1 MKKLF
6 IVIVPLLLLLFSILP
21 SDYVL
26 VSGSSML
33 PTIQNGSLLS
43 IEYRNSLSY
52 GDVVVVKHQ
61 NRQLV
66 KRLIGLPGDSLE
78 IRNGEVIRNGL
89 VIKEP
94 YAWLDK
100 SNVDCFVVPEGH
112 LFILGDNR
120 ANSKDSRQIGCISID
135 TYQGTVILTK

>member
-1 MKKLF
+1 MKKAL
-6 IVIVPLLLLLFSILP
+6 IVIVLFLPLLLPICRF
-21 SDYVL
+21 DYIL

-52 GDVVVVKHQ
+52 GDVVVVIHQ

-66 KRLIGLPGDSLE
+66 KRLIGLPGDSIE
-78 IRNGEVIRNGL
+78 IRSGEVIRNGL

-120 ANSKDSRQIGCISID
+120 ANSKDSRQIGCIRID
-135 TYQGTVILTK
+135 TYQGTVILTR

>member
-1 MKKLF
+1 MKKKF
-6 IVIVPLLLLLFSILP
+6 IVIVPLLLLLFSTRP

-52 GDVVVVKHQ
+52 GDVVVVKHK
-61 NRQLV
+61 NRQLI
-66 KRLIGLPGDSLE
+66 KRLIGLPGDSIE
-78 IRNGEVIRNGL
+78 ILNGEVIRNGL

-135 TYQGTVILTK
+135 TYQGTAILTN